1 VTVPTTDTPKTR
13 DPWRIFIAVLGVIG
27 VGAAVGL
34 QLVILSSHST
44 TTTTKIANV
53 TRTVKGPSA
62 PAAGLVTTCLAAGLV
77 LLLVTAFY
85 GRISKIA
92 ITGVGEIDLNAAASL
107 AGKVAAKANGDSAR
121 AEQLYRAAASK
132 AAGLVS
138 QRLPLTSRM
147 TGLAP
152 MAVSTPA
159 PLDDQTLQQLVD
171 EADKEISS

>member
-1 VTVPTTDTPKTR
+1 VTVLTTDTPQTR
-13 DPWRIFIAVLGVIG
+13 DPWRIFLAELGVLA
-27 VGAAVGL
+27 VVAAVVL
-34 QLVILSSHST
+34 EVVILSYHST

-62 PAAGLVTTCLAAGLV
+62 PAAALVTTCLATGLV

-92 ITGVGEIDLNAAASL
+92 ITGVGEIDLNAAASI
-107 AGKVAAKANGDSAR
+107 AGKVAAKAKGDSAR

-138 QRLPLTSRM
+138 QRLPLTTRM
-147 TGLAP
+147 VGMTP
-152 MAVSTPA
+152 MAVSTPT
-159 PLDDQTLQQLVD
+159 PLDDQTLQNLVD
-171 EADKEISS
+171 DADKEIKS